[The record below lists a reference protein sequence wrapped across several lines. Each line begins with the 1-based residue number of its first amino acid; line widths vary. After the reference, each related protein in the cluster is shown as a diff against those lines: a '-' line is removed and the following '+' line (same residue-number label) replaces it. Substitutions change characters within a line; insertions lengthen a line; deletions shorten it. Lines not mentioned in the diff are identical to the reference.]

1 LASVRLQIIMWLR
14 NANNASTYDLWM
26 VVGDFNLTRCPE
38 NRNMPGDSTNDMLL
52 FSDIIHHLDLVEVP
66 LKGRSF
72 TWSNMQAN
80 CLLEKIDW
88 VFTSSNW
95 TVAFPNTLA
104 FTLTH
109 VLSDHVP
116 YVVQMESTVP
126 KANIF
131 RFENYWVSLPDFMS
145 TIEYFWSLPTHK
157 ENVALAIS
165 EKFKILRRG
174 LKD

>member
-1 LASVRLQIIMWLR
+1 
-14 NANNASTYDLWM
+14 
-26 VVGDFNLTRCPE
+26 
-38 NRNMPGDSTNDMLL
+38 MPGDSTNDMLL
-52 FSDIIHHLDLVEVP
+52 FSDIIHHLDLVEIP

-116 YVVQMESTVP
+116 YVV
-126 KANIF
+126 
-131 RFENYWVSLPDFMS
+131 
-145 TIEYFWSLPTHK
+145 
-157 ENVALAIS
+157 
-165 EKFKILRRG
+165 
-174 LKD
+174 